1 VIGFLRDSRLGRGR
15 LVRLFLALL
24 AFVGTQAVFVRA
36 AFPHVPRSAAVRTIE
51 QNPDAQSQSSVDEGP
66 LPSRGSRRGGPTVG
80 PSAPSAPEATES
92 VVAVRSDRVATS
104 GEAPPTFVPP
114 PLFHP
119 PRAR

>member
-1 VIGFLRDSRLGRGR
+1 MIGFLRDSRLSRGR

-36 AFPHVPRSAAVRTIE
+36 AFPHVARSVAVRMID
-51 QNPDAQSQSSVDEGP
+51 QNADAQSQSSVYEGR
-66 LPSRGSRRGGPTVG
+66 LPSRGVRRGGPTVG
-80 PSAPSAPEATES
+80 PSAPSAPEAIES
-92 VVAVRSDRVATS
+92 VVETRSARVVTS

>member
-1 VIGFLRDSRLGRGR
+1 MIGFLRDSRLSRGG
-15 LVRLFLALL
+15 LARLFLALL

-36 AFPHVPRSAAVRTIE
+36 AFPHVPRSAAVRMID
-51 QNPDAQSQSSVDEGP
+51 QNSDAQSQPSVDEGP

-80 PSAPSAPEATES
+80 PSVPSAPEPVES
-92 VVAVRSDRVATS
+92 VVETRSARIVSA
-104 GEAPPTFVPP
+104 GEAPPTYVPP

>member
-1 VIGFLRDSRLGRGR
+1 MIGFLRDSRLSRGR
-15 LVRLFLALL
+15 LVRLALALL

-36 AFPHVPRSAAVRTIE
+36 AFPHVVRSTAVRMID
-51 QNPDAQSQSSVDEGP
+51 QNSDAQSQSSVDEGR

-80 PSAPSAPEATES
+80 PSAPSAPQAIES
-92 VVAVRSDRVATS
+92 VMDTRSARIVTS
-104 GEAPPTFVPP
+104 GDAPPAFVPP